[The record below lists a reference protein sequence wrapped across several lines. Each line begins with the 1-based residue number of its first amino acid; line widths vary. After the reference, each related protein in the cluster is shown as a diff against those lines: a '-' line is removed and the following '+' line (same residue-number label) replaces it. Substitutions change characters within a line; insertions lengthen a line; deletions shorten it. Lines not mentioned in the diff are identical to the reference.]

1 MPNAN
6 ASYED
11 IRQFIKSL
19 HSYSDEEL
27 VHFYKCSL
35 TKHSSSD
42 KKLYKPLI
50 LAIEKERKSR
60 NKSYKELDN
69 ETQTDS
75 VGTDETDSK

>member
-6 ASYED
+6 ASSED

-42 KKLYKPLI
+42 KKL
-50 LAIEKERKSR
+50 
-60 NKSYKELDN
+60 
-69 ETQTDS
+69 
-75 VGTDETDSK
+75 